1 MISGDG
7 VLGFMLVECFG
18 DDVVRLNHLVSILND
33 TFYLYN
39 YLMLTLPPSLFT
51 SSCILVIIIILEFS
65 HT

>member
-18 DDVVRLNHLVSILND
+18 DDVDVVGLKCRVSILND

-39 YLMLTLPPSLFT
+39 YLLLTLQPSLFT
-51 SSCILVIIIILEFS
+51 SSCILVIVIIL
-65 HT
+65 